1 MVETLKFFSQC
12 RPFQWF
18 SAVPPFP
25 CHLNSSYSGF
35 SSTPNYKVY
44 FSVSSFNSSSSSMDF
59 YLFFI
64 FYFLKVL
71 QLYIVTILYE
81 INAWE
86 RWNYNIHEYGLE
98 MADLRKIKW
107 IGTFWSYSASILH
120 ASSYII
126 RITGTTNKGWHPP
139 WLLME

>member
-1 MVETLKFFSQC
+1 MPPIPMIFSCSSLSLPSQFLIFRVLLHPQLQGIFFL
-12 RPFQWF
+12 FLLLIL
-18 SAVPPFP
+18 APPWI
-25 CHLNSSYSGF
+25 
-35 SSTPNYKVY
+35 
-44 FSVSSFNSSSSSMDF
+44 
-59 YLFFI
+59 FI

-71 QLYIVTILYE
+71 QLYIATILYE
-81 INAWE
+81 IIAWE
-86 RWNYNIHEYGLE
+86 RWDYNTHEYGLE